1 MKKKKQKKKP
11 DPNEEGKLVYFKLHV
26 RKTSKFLNGISDVC
40 ACMHVQ
46 LLSHVQLLEIPDYSL
61 PGSSVHGILQARIL
75 THAAIFSSRG
85 SSQPR
90 DWTCIS
96 CVSCIGRWVLY
107 HWATW
112 KVQVSNYFPSNAFI
126 YRINSS
132 DGLNLSRIISRLVHR
147 ISRTLEIFWKL
158 KKNFFERCF

>member
-1 MKKKKQKKKP
+1 
-11 DPNEEGKLVYFKLHV
+11 
-26 RKTSKFLNGISDVC
+26 
-40 ACMHVQ
+40 MHVQ
-46 LLSHVQLLEIPDYSL
+46 LLKIPDCSL
-61 PGSSVHGILQARIL
+61 PGSSVQGILQARIL

-158 KKNFFERCF
+158 KKKFLRDVFKKRGKTEIHFIWGRRYNLFQWFLNFVYMRIGLPWWLRR